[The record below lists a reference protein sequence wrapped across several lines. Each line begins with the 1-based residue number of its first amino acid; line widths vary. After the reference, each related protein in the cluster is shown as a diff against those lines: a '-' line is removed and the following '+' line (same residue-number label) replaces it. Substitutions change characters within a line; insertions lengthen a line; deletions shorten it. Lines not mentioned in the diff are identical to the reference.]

1 MEIRPLRE
9 HELPQALALVWRV
22 FLEFEAPEYPAEG
35 VEEFRRS
42 IADPAYLSQLRCYGA
57 FAQDTLLGVMAT
69 RCAGSHVALFFVD
82 AAHHHRGIGK
92 ALFARARKDCPQ
104 GRMTVNAA
112 PYAVGVYEHLGFRA
126 TDQEQ
131 ITNWLRYTPMEYQV
145 GENGGKPTP

>member
-82 AAHHHRGIGK
+82 AAHIILASGKRSLRVHERIVHRAHDGE
-92 ALFARARKDCPQ
+92 R
-104 GRMTVNAA
+104 A
-112 PYAVGVYEHLGFRA
+112 PYASRV
-126 TDQEQ
+126 
-131 ITNWLRYTPMEYQV
+131 
-145 GENGGKPTP
+145 